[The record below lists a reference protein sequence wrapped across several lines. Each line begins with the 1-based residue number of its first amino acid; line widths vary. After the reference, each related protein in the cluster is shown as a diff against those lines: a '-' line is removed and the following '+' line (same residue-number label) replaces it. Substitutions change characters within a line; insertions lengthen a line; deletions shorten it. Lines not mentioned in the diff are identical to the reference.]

1 MTSRVTQS
9 ILWQNFHIPRSRLL
23 SRFIFFFSSSFFF
36 FLLLSSFF
44 FFFLLSS
51 FNFKLL
57 KLGLLSR
64 FIFATI
70 FVVAI
75 AAFVGYFIYFSILQ
89 YILTCKASEGEREG
103 EGKGK

>member
-1 MTSRVTQS
+1 MAEFSYTALATAES
-9 ILWQNFHIPRSRLL
+9 FYLL
-23 SRFIFFFSSSFFF
+23 FFFFFLLFSSSFFF
-36 FLLLSSFF
+36 FL
-44 FFFLLSS
+44 LLSS